1 MKLQSIDWRPED
13 PAILANPY
21 PIFSRMRDEDPCYW
35 SDRLRSWVITR
46 YDDVKAMCLD
56 KERLSSDRLR
66 PFFQSLPGSEASR
79 ISEIIRY
86 LSLWMVFKDP
96 PEHTRLRKLTAKVF
110 SARAMQAMRPQVET
124 IADQLLDA
132 LGERDEFDLIADYAG
147 PLPCLVIMAMLG
159 VPVQALAQLKR
170 LSDEI
175 ALFIGSSRMS
185 SDKYDTAE
193 QATQEMAAF
202 FKALIGERR
211 AHPKTDAISELVH
224 LHDGEDRFSDDEL
237 VASCILMLFAG
248 HETTTNLIANGVY
261 ALIHFP
267 DAYQALRNDPTLA
280 QNAVEELLRYDGPS
294 GSQVRV
300 VCRSFALHGKE
311 LQAGQRVFMMLNAA
325 NRDPRAYPDPDR
337 LDLSRDGAAHLAFG
351 YGSHICLGFP
361 LARLEGMVAIP
372 ALLNRFRSLELLQ
385 EPPWINSLVF
395 RGMQQCLLRGVR

>member
-224 LHDGEDRFSDDEL
+224 LLDGEDRFSDDEL

-248 HETTTNLIANGVY
+248 HETTTNLIGN
-261 ALIHFP
+261 ALICLQENPSEQAQLLQRMAQASDEASHAAYKT
-267 DAYQALRNDPTLA
+267 DAGDHPAA
-280 QNAVEELLRYDGPS
+280 RY
-294 GSQVRV
+294 R
-300 VCRSFALHGKE
+300 VCRGVSVHAITGK
-311 LQAGQRVFMMLNAA
+311 G
-325 NRDPRAYPDPDR
+325 
-337 LDLSRDGAAHLAFG
+337 
-351 YGSHICLGFP
+351 
-361 LARLEGMVAIP
+361 
-372 ALLNRFRSLELLQ
+372 
-385 EPPWINSLVF
+385 
-395 RGMQQCLLRGVR
+395 